1 VIDDTTFLL
10 DSASRLAAPLL
21 FVALG
26 ELLAERAGALNI
38 SVEAAML
45 GSAYGAALGSSVT
58 DSSVLGF
65 AIGVACGVLVA
76 LVQALLSHR
85 LTVNQFVVGL
95 TLNIL
100 VLGLTSYLFS
110 SVGMTPQQFGILRIP
125 LLSDIPLVGEALF
138 AQRWPFFAIYVLI
151 PLAWWLLYRT
161 RWGLELQAVGE
172 NPQAADVSGVPVNRR
187 RRQAI
192 LFGGVCAGFGG
203 AYLAVGAIGSF
214 SPNMTAGRGFVA
226 IAALIFGGWTV
237 RGTVLGCLLFGF
249 MDALRLALPAIG
261 FQLNTQL
268 LISAPYLMAILAM
281 LFFARRQ
288 RQPAALAQGFQR
300 RAL

>member
-1 VIDDTTFLL
+1 MTGDATLIL
-10 DSASRLAAPLL
+10 DSAVRLAAPLL

-45 GSAYGAALGSSVT
+45 SSAYGAALGSYLT
-58 DSSVLGF
+58 DSTVLGF
-65 AIGVACGVLVA
+65 GIGVACGVAVA
-76 LVQALLSHR
+76 LVQALLSHK

-100 VLGLTSYLFS
+100 VLGMTSYLFG
-110 SVGMTPQQFGILRIP
+110 SVSMTPRQFGIVRIP
-125 LLSDIPLVGEALF
+125 LLVDIPIIGEALF
-138 AQRWPFFAIYVLI
+138 AQRLPFFAIYALI
-151 PLAWWLLYRT
+151 PFVGWLLYRT

-203 AYLAVGAIGSF
+203 AYLAIGAIGSF

-237 RGTVLGCLLFGF
+237 RGTVVGCLLFGF

-261 FQLNTQL
+261 FELNNQL
-268 LISAPYLMAILAM
+268 LISAPYLIAIVAM

-288 RQPAALAQGFQR
+288 RQPAALAQGFER